1 MLRFSQSRRKSS
13 SENLSLYS
21 SIVASNSF
29 AMESLLSIWW
39 LLIDGSSWMICYKI
53 SPRLYTDEQPVPSW
67 DIPSTLKR
75 FLVDEDTDDLMWRCR
90 RSEHE
95 RWSIF
100 VVALLWKI
108 WLGMRTE
115 DPLYCQPSG
124 GWLSYSVYFPGVER
138 RSACL
143 SYVNTCIFK
152 LHHSWLHS
160 QNHLQV
166 KCLCIQISVKLS
178 HLNSKYG

>member
-1 MLRFSQSRRKSS
+1 MKTCLCTHQLSPVPHLQW
-13 SENLSLYS
+13 NLFYQHDDCWLME
-21 SIVASNSF
+21 VAEWF
-29 AMESLLSIWW
+29 VI
-39 LLIDGSSWMICYKI
+39 KV
-53 SPRLYTDEQPVPSW
+53 SPRHYKDEQPVLSW
-67 DIPSTLKR
+67 DNPSTLKR
-75 FLVDEDTDDLMWRCR
+75 FLVDEDTDDLMWRCS

-160 QNHLQV
+160 
-166 KCLCIQISVKLS
+166 LCCSIFAYLS
-178 HLNSKYG
+178 LFY